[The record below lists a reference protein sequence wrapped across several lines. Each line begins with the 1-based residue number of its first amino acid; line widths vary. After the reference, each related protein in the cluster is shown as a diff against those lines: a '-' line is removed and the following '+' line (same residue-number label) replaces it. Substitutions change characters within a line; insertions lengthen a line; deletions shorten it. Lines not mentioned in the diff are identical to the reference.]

1 VGDAAK
7 QNAKRLKADRQQGS
21 GEQRRAPEPR
31 FLLIGQ
37 VVGAHGVRGELKVQ
51 ILTEDAQRF
60 GLLEQV
66 FIGLED
72 EEPVAWPLEGY
83 RLHMGRALLKLRGCD
98 DRSAA
103 AAMRDYLV
111 QVPREEAIP
120 LEEGEYF
127 EHQILGLEVWT
138 AAGEPLGEVV
148 DILYTAANE
157 VYVVRRPNLGH
168 HELLI
173 PAIEDVVLEIDLEA
187 GRLVVE
193 LLEGLL

>member
-1 VGDAAK
+1 VDHAAK
-7 QNAKRLKADRQQGS
+7 QSAKRLTTDRQQGS
-21 GEQRRAPEPR
+21 GEQRRTPEPR

-37 VVGAHGVRGELKVQ
+37 VVGAHGTGGELKVQ
-51 ILTEDAQRF
+51 ILTEDARRF

-72 EEPVAWPLEGY
+72 EEPVARPLEGY
-83 RLHMGRALLKLRGCD
+83 RLHKGLALLKLKGCG
-98 DRSAA
+98 DRNAA
-103 AAMRDYLV
+103 AAMRGYLV
-111 QVPREEAIP
+111 QVPRDQAIP

-138 AAGEPLGEVV
+138 AAGEPLGKVV
-148 DILYTAANE
+148 DILYTGANE
-157 VYVVRRPNLGH
+157 VYVVQGPSLGRR
-168 HELLI
+168 EVLI
-173 PAIEDVVLEIDLEA
+173 PAIEDVVLEVDLEA

>member
-1 VGDAAK
+1 VDNAAK
-7 QNAKRLKADRQQGS
+7 QSAKRLKVDRQKGS

-31 FLLIGQ
+31 FLVIGQ

-66 FIGLED
+66 LLGLED

-83 RLHMGRALLKLRGCD
+83 RLHRGRALLKLRGCD

-103 AAMRDYLV
+103 VAMRGYLV

-157 VYVVRRPNLGH
+157 VYVVQGPNLGQR
-168 HELLI
+168 ELLI
-173 PAIEDVVLEIDLEA
+173 PAIEDVVLEVDLEA

>member
-1 VGDAAK
+1 LV
-7 QNAKRLKADRQQGS
+7 
-21 GEQRRAPEPR
+21 
-31 FLLIGQ
+31 IGQ
-37 VVGAHGVRGELKVQ
+37 VVGAHGIRGELRVE
-51 ILTEDAQRF
+51 ILTEDARRF

-98 DRSAA
+98 DRTVAA
-103 AAMRDYLV
+103 TMRGYLV

-138 AAGEPLGEVV
+138 AAGEPLGEIV

-157 VYVVRRPNLGH
+157 VYVVQGPNLGRR
-168 HELLI
+168 ELLI
-173 PAIEDVVLEIDLEA
+173 PAIEDVVLEVDLEA
-187 GRLVVE
+187 GRLVVQ

>member
-1 VGDAAK
+1 
-7 QNAKRLKADRQQGS
+7 LI
-21 GEQRRAPEPR
+21 
-31 FLLIGQ
+31 IGQ

-51 ILTEDAQRF
+51 ILTEDARRF
-60 GLLEQV
+60 GLLKQV

-83 RLHMGRALLKLRGCD
+83 RLHVGRALLKLRGCD

-103 AAMRDYLV
+103 AALREYLV

-138 AAGEPLGEVV
+138 AAGELLGEVV
-148 DILYTAANE
+148 DVLYTAANE
-157 VYVVRRPNLGH
+157 VYVVQGPNLTRR
-168 HELLI
+168 ELLI
-173 PAIEDVVLEIDLEA
+173 PAIEDVVLEVDLEA

>member
-1 VGDAAK
+1 VDNAAR
-7 QNAKRLKADRQQGS
+7 QSAKRLKVDRQKGS

-31 FLLIGQ
+31 FLIIGQ

-60 GLLEQV
+60 GLLKQV
-66 FIGLED
+66 LIGLED

-83 RLHMGRALLKLRGCD
+83 RWHTGRALLKLRGCD
-98 DRSAA
+98 DRTAA
-103 AAMRDYLV
+103 AAMRGYLV

-138 AAGEPLGEVV
+138 AAGESLGEVV

-157 VYVVRRPNLGH
+157 VYVVQGPNLGSR
-168 HELLI
+168 ELLI

>member
-1 VGDAAK
+1 MDDAAK
-7 QNAKRLKADRQQGS
+7 QSAKRLTADRQQGS

-31 FLLIGQ
+31 FLVIGQ

-51 ILTEDAQRF
+51 ILTEDALRF

-66 FIGLED
+66 YVSLED
-72 EEPVAWPLEGY
+72 EEPVAWSLEGY
-83 RLHMGRALLKLRGCD
+83 RLHMGRALLKLKGCD
-98 DRSAA
+98 DRTAA
-103 AAMRDYLV
+103 AALRGYLV

-127 EHQILGLEVWT
+127 EHQILGLKVWT
-138 AAGEPLGEVV
+138 SAGELLGEVV

-157 VYVVRRPNLGH
+157 VYVVQGPNLGRR
-168 HELLI
+168 ELLI
-173 PAIEDVVLEIDLEA
+173 PAIEDVVLEVDLEA

>member
-1 VGDAAK
+1 MDDAAK
-7 QNAKRLKADRQQGS
+7 QSAKRLTADRQRGS

-31 FLLIGQ
+31 FLVIGQ

-51 ILTEDAQRF
+51 ILTDDASRF

-72 EEPVAWPLEGY
+72 EEPVAWSLEGF
-83 RLHMGRALLKLRGCD
+83 RLHGGRALLTLRGCS
-98 DRSAA
+98 DRN
-103 AAMRDYLV
+103 AAMAMRGYLI
-111 QVPREEAIP
+111 QVPREDAIP

-138 AAGEPLGEVV
+138 AAGEPLGQIV

-157 VYVVRRPNLGH
+157 VYVVQGPNLGRR
-168 HELLI
+168 ELLL
-173 PAIEDVVLEIDLEA
+173 PAIEDVVLEVDLEA

>member
-1 VGDAAK
+1 
-7 QNAKRLKADRQQGS
+7 
-21 GEQRRAPEPR
+21 
-31 FLLIGQ
+31 
-37 VVGAHGVRGELKVQ
+37 VGAHGVRGELKVQ
-51 ILTEDAQRF
+51 ILTVDARRF

-72 EEPVAWPLEGY
+72 EEPVAWLLEGY
-83 RLHMGRALLKLRGCD
+83 RLHMGRVLLKLRGCD
-98 DRSAA
+98 DRTAA
-103 AAMRDYLV
+103 AAMRGYLV

-138 AAGEPLGEVV
+138 AAGELLGEVV

-157 VYVVRRPNLGH
+157 VYVVQGPNLGRR
-168 HELLI
+168 ELLI
-173 PAIEDVVLEIDLEA
+173 PAIEDVVLEVDLEA

>member
-1 VGDAAK
+1 MDDAAK
-7 QNAKRLKADRQQGS
+7 RLTADRQQGS

-31 FLLIGQ
+31 FLVIGQ
-37 VVGAHGVRGELKVQ
+37 VVGAHGVLGELKVQ
-51 ILTEDAQRF
+51 ILTEDARRF

-66 FIGLED
+66 YVGLED
-72 EEPVAWPLEGY
+72 EEPVAWSLEGY
-83 RLHMGRALLKLRGCD
+83 RLHTGRALLKLKGCD
-98 DRSAA
+98 DRTAA
-103 AAMRDYLV
+103 AAMRGYLV

-138 AAGEPLGEVV
+138 SAGELLGEVV

-157 VYVVRRPNLGH
+157 VYVVQGPNLGRR
-168 HELLI
+168 ELLI
-173 PAIEDVVLEIDLEA
+173 PAIEDVVLEVDLEA